1 MRRPL
6 VLLAVLLAGLTL
18 NACGNADEPTSEG
31 ETEAVYLQLG
41 GLQYQVQLSRQLN
54 PYDVEDRSYIQ
65 GAADASTP
73 LGRDD
78 TWFGIFIRVKNAGDQ
93 QLQPTSDFE
102 IHDTQD
108 NVYKRVPLPAHRTGQ
123 GRDDPDARLGRL
135 QRPDARVAAAV
146 PPEDHVVREPAA
158 RADHHAARRVRARAG
173 RARRLGPPRAP
184 PAAPS
189 SPPARR
195 RPHPRPPRRAAR
207 RRRCAGR
214 PPERTPRTTRRCP
227 TGRRA
232 WGSPPAE
239 AAGPAGLPPAGS

>member
-93 QLQPTSDFE
+93 ELQPTSDFE

-108 NVYKRVPLPAHRTGQ
+108 NVYKPVPL
-123 GRDDPDARLGRL
+123 DDANAFRYQPIELAKGAMIPTPGSVAFNAPMRGSLLLFRLKIASFEN
-135 QRPDARVAAAV
+135 RPLELIITQPGVS
-146 PPEDHVVREPAA
+146 
-158 RADHHAARRVRARAG
+158 G
-173 RARRLGPPRAP
+173 RAQVALDV
-184 PAAPS
+184 
-189 SPPARR
+189 
-195 RPHPRPPRRAAR
+195 
-207 RRRCAGR
+207 
-214 PPERTPRTTRRCP
+214 
-227 TGRRA
+227 
-232 WGSPPAE
+232 
-239 AAGPAGLPPAGS
+239 